1 MTTRE
6 FLTNVTF
13 ILMVMAIGALLEIA
27 VPLFAPKAER
37 DRRTANLGL
46 TALSFLSNWALSSTA
61 AILALSL
68 RPAGMMSTVVW
79 SPTARIALGVLLL
92 DFSVGYLSHY
102 TLHMSSFLWRFH
114 RIHHSDDFVDVTTT
128 YRTHPVETV
137 WRFLF
142 AVVPVW
148 MVGIP
153 AQAVVIQRL
162 LQAAWGVMEHSNVC
176 LWRPLDRWLSL
187 IWVTPN
193 VHKVHHSRAS
203 AETNSNYGNVLT
215 LYDRLLGTFTPSE
228 RAYSVVYGLN
238 DADPARAASFPGL
251 LLMTFEPLD
260 EVSNPDTKIRNPS
273 TATR

>member
-13 ILMVMAIGALLEIA
+13 ILIVMGIGALLEIA
-27 VPLFAPKAER
+27 VPLFAAKTRRE
-37 DRRTANLGL
+37 RRTANLGL
-46 TALSFLSNWALSSTA
+46 TALSFLSNWLLSSTA

-68 RPAGMMSTVVW
+68 RPAGLMSTVAW
-79 SPTARIALGVLLL
+79 SATVQIALGVLLL

-102 TLHMSSFLWRFH
+102 TLHMWSFLWRFH

-148 MVGIP
+148 IVGIP

-162 LQAAWGVMEHSNVC
+162 LQAAWGVMEHSNVR
-176 LWRPLDRWLSL
+176 LWQPLDRLLS
-187 IWVTPN
+187 IVWVTPN
-193 VHKVHHSRAS
+193 VHKVHHSRAL

-215 LYDRLLGTFTPSE
+215 LYDRLLGTFTASE

-238 DADPARAASFPGL
+238 DVDPSRAASLPGL
-251 LLMTFEPLD
+251 LMMPFEPPD
-260 EVSNPDTKIRNPS
+260 EVSDPDTKVRNAS

>member
-13 ILMVMAIGALLEIA
+13 ILIVMGIGALLEIA
-27 VPLFAPKAER
+27 VPLFAAKTRRE
-37 DRRTANLGL
+37 RRTANLGL
-46 TALSFLSNWALSSTA
+46 TALSFLSNWLLSSTA

-68 RPAGMMSTVVW
+68 RPAGLMSTVAW
-79 SPTARIALGVLLL
+79 SATVQIALGVLLL

-102 TLHMSSFLWRFH
+102 TLHMWSFLWRFH

-162 LQAAWGVMEHSNVC
+162 LQAAWGVMEHSNVR
-176 LWRPLDRWLSL
+176 LWQPLDRLLS
-187 IWVTPN
+187 IVWVTPN
-193 VHKVHHSRAS
+193 VHKVHHSRAL

-215 LYDRLLGTFTPSE
+215 LYDRLLGTFTASE

-238 DADPARAASFPGL
+238 DADPSRAASLPGL
-251 LLMTFEPLD
+251 LMMPFEPPD
-260 EVSNPDTKIRNPS
+260 EVSDSDTKVRNAS